1 MKVRPTGWN
10 CHKLR
15 CKMWPSMWASHWD
28 VTFKI
33 IVLFLPHIKYKND
46 IDKWQTNANFVYYK
60 GYAESEG
67 KNHSKLLFTLIN
79 SKVLFLSTISVQS
92 VAITATAINCSWV
105 HTHTWLWSAYKA
117 THTQTHMYS
126 AFQKNKKE
134 AQNGTNI
141 SSLVSSY
148 QQPRAAVVH

>member
-1 MKVRPTGWN
+1 
-10 CHKLR
+10 
-15 CKMWPSMWASHWD
+15 MWASHWD